1 MADALVTVYR
11 RSANRKVEAIEMA
24 RDEAEFAV
32 ARWPFAW
39 SNSPDPGTFAP
50 WPWPPDRSRGVP
62 ADPPNW
68 SPPQCA

>member
-1 MADALVTVYR
+1 MAGVVTVFNR
-11 RSANRKVEAIEMA
+11 LANRKVEAIEME

-39 SNSPDPGTFAP
+39 STSPDPQSFAK
-50 WPWPPDRSRGVP
+50 WPWPPERARGVP

-68 SPPQCA
+68 SRPQ